1 MRQKKTALLSFI
13 QGNKDLFSIII
24 IIIII
29 NSTIHHSQEW
39 FVWDKQASK
48 QGCISNNE
56 QNTKI
61 PSIRPVSNAC
71 AKIKS
76 ILFGLIKKKLL
87 LFVFY
92 LIIVHRMML
101 AATSIHEFTHF
112 H

>member
-1 MRQKKTALLSFI
+1 MKQKKTTLLSFI
-13 QGNKDLFSIII
+13 QGNKDLFRIII

-29 NSTIHHSQEW
+29 NSGNHSQEW

-48 QGCISNNE
+48 VVSNNE

-71 AKIKS
+71 AKIKT
-76 ILFGLIKKKLL
+76 ILFGLIKKNL

-112 H
+112 L

>member
-1 MRQKKTALLSFI
+1 MNTTKSQIYQVGISQNSSGQRNETEKTALLSFI

-48 QGCISNNE
+48 VVSNNE

-71 AKIKS
+71 AKIKT
-76 ILFGLIKKKLL
+76 ILFGLIKKNCY
-87 LFVFY
+87 Y
-92 LIIVHRMML
+92 LCFIW
-101 AATSIHEFTHF
+101 
-112 H
+112 